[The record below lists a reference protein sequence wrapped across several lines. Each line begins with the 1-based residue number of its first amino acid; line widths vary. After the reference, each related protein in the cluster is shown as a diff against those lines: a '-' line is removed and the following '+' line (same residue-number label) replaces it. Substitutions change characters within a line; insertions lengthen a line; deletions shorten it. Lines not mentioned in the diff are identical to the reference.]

1 MLLSAAEAPVPTEE
15 LTGCTRQVGAGLP
28 DVVWPVRAVDALIGE
43 AAFALRRIERIA
55 LQGECLTGSQTA
67 RIADRLTETPNRDGK
82 P

>member
-1 MLLSAAEAPVPTEE
+1 MLLSPAEAPVPNEE

-55 LQGECLTGSQTA
+55 LQGECLTGSQPA
-67 RIADRLTETPNRDGK
+67 HIADRLTETPNRDGK